1 MQPVQ
6 RFRNQR
12 DVTFASAIFP
22 SKYSETQA
30 LLLADSIR
38 GFAGTLSGAPIWYF
52 TPEHGQQLSEAVRGK
67 LLALDVSLSSFRIS
81 SEVLRFP
88 FAGYV
93 LAAALAES
101 MARGQT
107 DFLAWLAAD
116 TVVLQEP
123 KDFLLQDGKY
133 LGVRPVHHTLVGS
146 RYDEPLDP
154 FWALIYR
161 YCKVPEDRAFPMT
174 TIVDET
180 RIRPYFNAG
189 LLVTR
194 PRERLF
200 KAWCDAFL
208 KACRGPSFQ
217 EFHRMDGRYAIFLH
231 QAILAGVVLAT
242 LTPSQ
247 IQQLPPE
254 YNYPL
259 HLYAQD
265 RTKCRPSHL
274 EELRTFR
281 YEQFFKDSEW
291 MKKIPAK
298 EPLRQWLSERIPR

>member
-1 MQPVQ
+1 
-6 RFRNQR
+6 
-12 DVTFASAIFP
+12 VTFASAVFP
-22 SKYSETQA
+22 SKHSETQA

-38 GFAGTLSGAPIWYF
+38 SFAGTFSCAPIWYF
-52 TPEHGQQLSEAVRGK
+52 TPEHGQQLSETVRDK
-67 LLALDVSLSSFRIS
+67 LLALDVSLPSFKIP

-93 LAAALAES
+93 FAASLAES
-101 MARGQT
+101 TACGQA
-107 DFLAWLAAD
+107 DFLAWLATD

-123 KDFLLQDGKY
+123 KDFLLQDGKNF
-133 LGVRPVHHTLVGS
+133 GVRPVHHTLVGS

-161 YCKVPEDRAFPMT
+161 YCRVPEDRVFAMT
-174 TIVDET
+174 TVVDEA

-194 PRERLF
+194 PRERLL
-200 KAWCDAFL
+200 KAWCDTFL
-208 KACRGPSFQ
+208 KAYGEPSFQ
-217 EFHRMDGRYAIFLH
+217 EFCRKDERYAIFLH

-242 LTPSQ
+242 LTTNQ
-247 IQQLPPE
+247 IQELPPE

-259 HLYAQD
+259 HLYTQD
-265 RTKCRPSHL
+265 RTERRPLHL
-274 EELRTFR
+274 EELTTFR

-291 MKKIPAK
+291 MKKIPAR
-298 EPLRQWLSERIPR
+298 EPLKQWLAERLPR

>member
-1 MQPVQ
+1 
-6 RFRNQR
+6 
-12 DVTFASAIFP
+12 
-22 SKYSETQA
+22 
-30 LLLADSIR
+30 LADSIR
-38 GFAGTLSGAPIWYF
+38 SFAGAFSRAPIWYF

-67 LLALDVSLSSFRIS
+67 LLALDVSLPSFKIP

-93 LAAALAES
+93 SAAALAES
-101 MARGQT
+101 MACGQT
-107 DFLAWLAAD
+107 DFLAWLAVD

-123 KDFLLQDGKY
+123 KDFLLQDDKN

-146 RYDEPLDP
+146 RYDKPLDP

-161 YCKVPEDRAFPMT
+161 YCRVPEDRVFAMT
-174 TIVDET
+174 TVVDEA

-200 KAWCDAFL
+200 KAWYDTFL
-208 KACRGPSFQ
+208 KAYGEPSFQ
-217 EFHRMDGRYAIFLH
+217 AFCRKDERYAIFLH

-242 LTPSQ
+242 LTTSQ
-247 IQQLPPE
+247 IQELPPE

-259 HLYAQD
+259 HLYTQD
-265 RTKCRPSHL
+265 RTERRPLHL
-274 EELRTFR
+274 EELTTFR
-281 YEQFFKDSEW
+281 YEQLFKASEW
-291 MKKIPAK
+291 MKKTPVR
-298 EPLRQWLSERIPR
+298 EPLKQWLAMRLPQ

>member
-1 MQPVQ
+1 
-6 RFRNQR
+6 
-12 DVTFASAIFP
+12 VTFASMIYP
-22 SKYSETQA
+22 GKSSETQA

-38 GFAGTLSGAPIWYF
+38 TFAGTFSHAPIWYF
-52 TPEHGQQLSEAVRGK
+52 TPERKQKLSGTVKDRLHTLE
-67 LLALDVSLSSFRIS
+67 VSVTPFRIS

-93 LAAALAES
+93 FAAALAES
-101 MARGQT
+101 MACGRA

-116 TVVLQEP
+116 TIILREP
-123 KDFLLQDGKY
+123 KDFVLQDDKN

-161 YCKVPEDRAFPMT
+161 YCKVPEDRVYPVT
-174 TIVDET
+174 TVIDGT
-180 RIRPYFNAG
+180 RVRPYFNAG

-194 PRERLF
+194 PRKHLL
-200 KAWCDAFL
+200 KAWRDTFL
-208 KACRGPSFQ
+208 KAYREPSFQ
-217 EFHRMDGRYAIFLH
+217 EFYRKDERYAIFVH
-231 QAILAGVVLAT
+231 QAVLAGVVLTTFAAD
-242 LTPSQ
+242 Q
-247 IQQLPPE
+247 IHELPPE

-259 HLYAQD
+259 HLYTQD
-265 RTKCRPSHL
+265 RTERCPLRL
-274 EELRTFR
+274 EELTTFR

-298 EPLRQWLSERIPR
+298 EPLRRWLAERIPR

>member
-1 MQPVQ
+1 
-6 RFRNQR
+6 
-12 DVTFASAIFP
+12 
-22 SKYSETQA
+22 

-38 GFAGTLSGAPIWYF
+38 SFAGIYSRAPIWYF
-52 TPEHGQQLSEAVRGK
+52 TPERGQQLSEAVRSK

-81 SEVLRFP
+81 SEALRFP

-101 MARGQT
+101 MACGQT

-154 FWALIYR
+154 FWTLIYR
-161 YCKVPEDRAFPMT
+161 HCKVPEDHVFPMT
-174 TIVDET
+174 TVVDET

-194 PRERLF
+194 PRKHLF
-200 KAWCDAFL
+200 KAWRDTFL
-208 KACRGPSFQ
+208 KAYREPSFQ
-217 EFHRMDGRYAIFLH
+217 EFRRKDERYAIFLH
-231 QAILAGVVLAT
+231 QAVLAGAVLAT
-242 LTPSQ
+242 LTASQ
-247 IQQLPPE
+247 IRELPPE

-259 HLYAQD
+259 HLYTQD
-265 RTKCRPSHL
+265 STECRPLRL
-274 EELRTFR
+274 EQLITFR

-298 EPLRQWLSERIPR
+298 EPLRQWLAERIP